1 MKAVALTSGGLDS
14 ILAARLVKGLG
25 IDVTAVFF
33 KIPFL
38 CNPKKPGIKPG
49 DLIRRLTETLDIKL
63 VVIELSDDFLEI
75 VKNPAHGYGSNIN
88 PCIDCKIFMLKK
100 AAEYMRSS
108 GRDFLIT
115 GEVLGQ
121 RPMSQNK
128 QSLGVI
134 ERESGLEGLILRPL
148 SARLLNE
155 TIPEKNGWV
164 KREDLLDFNGRT
176 RAPQIEL
183 ALKFGI
189 KDYSS
194 PAGGCLLT
202 DPHFTD
208 RVKDLLNYKELTV
221 ENVELIK
228 IGRYFR
234 ISAEVKLAVG
244 RNEAEDSRI
253 MGLARPGDY
262 LFYPPLDIAGT
273 TALARGKLNE
283 ESIRLCASIASRY
296 CDLNGKQSIN
306 IIYRIFPSDEEK
318 IILVSPLPEEELLKL
333 RI

>member
-1 MKAVALTSGGLDS
+1 MKAIALISGGLDS
-14 ILAARLVKGLG
+14 ILAARVVSGLG

-33 KIPFL
+33 KIPFF
-38 CNPKKPGIKPG
+38 CNPKKPGIKPE
-49 DLIRRLTETLDIKL
+49 DAIRKLTGSLGIKL
-63 VVIELSDDFLEI
+63 AVIVLADDFLEI
-75 VKNPAHGYGSNIN
+75 VRHPAHGYGSNVN

-100 AAEYMRSS
+100 AAEFMRSS
-108 GRDFLIT
+108 GSQFLVT

-134 ERESGLEGLILRPL
+134 EKESGLEGLILRPL

-155 TIPEKNGWV
+155 TIPEKKGWV
-164 KREDLLDFNGRT
+164 KREALLDFNGRS

-202 DPHFTD
+202 DPHFAD
-208 RVKDLLNYKELTV
+208 RVKDLLNHNELTV
-221 ENVELIK
+221 ENVGLIK
-228 IGRYFR
+228 VGRYFR
-234 ISAEVKLAVG
+234 VSADVKLAVG
-244 RNEAEDSRI
+244 RNEAEDNRI
-253 MGLARPGDY
+253 ISLALPGDF
-262 LFYPPLDIAGT
+262 LFDPPADVAGT
-273 TALARGKLNE
+273 TALGRGKFNDQT
-283 ESIRLCASIASRY
+283 IQLCASIASRY
-296 CDLNGKQSIN
+296 CDLNGQQSIN
-306 IIYRIFPSDEEK
+306 IIYRIFPLEEEK
-318 IILVSPLPEEELLKL
+318 IITVSPLSEEELVKI

>member
-1 MKAVALTSGGLDS
+1 MKAVALISGGLDS
-14 ILAARLVKGLG
+14 ILAARVIKEQG
-25 IDVTAVFF
+25 IAVTALFF

-38 CNPKKPGIKPG
+38 GNPKKPGIKSE
-49 DLIRRLTETLDIKL
+49 DSIRRLTEASGIKL
-63 VVIELSDDFLEI
+63 VVIELADDFLEI

-88 PCIDCKIFMLKK
+88 PCIDCKTFMLKK
-100 AAEYMRSS
+100 AAEFMRENGGS
-108 GRDFLIT
+108 FLVT

-134 ERESGLEGLILRPL
+134 ERNSGMEGLILRPL
-148 SARLLNE
+148 SARLLDE
-155 TIPEKNGWV
+155 TTPEKQGWV
-164 KREDLLDFNGRT
+164 KREVLLDFNGRT
-176 RAPQIEL
+176 RSPQIEL
-183 ALKFGI
+183 ALEFGI
-189 KDYSS
+189 KNYSS

-208 RVKDLLNYKELTV
+208 RAKDLLRHNELTM

-234 ISAEVKLAVG
+234 VTPDVKLAVG
-244 RNEAEDSRI
+244 RNEAEDNRI
-253 MGLARPGDY
+253 IGLAKTGDH
-262 LFYPPLDIAGT
+262 LFYPPLDVAGT

-306 IIYRIFPSDEEK
+306 ITYRIFPSDEEK
-318 IILVSPLPEEELLKL
+318 IILVSALSEVELVKL